1 MIADAQ
7 VDESKLKISN
17 TPTNGYFLSAQS
29 GNTGGLTWAVAS
41 SDYVKLNETNYSSAV
56 STFSIDG
63 HHTADY
69 DIYDYIIDD
78 LSATATSNAV
88 RIRFNFGGSAATGAN
103 YRKMGYDAYGDAGS
117 GAVGADRDWDLA
129 FIRPNGNWSTPSHT
143 TNMRGTLRVRLY
155 MANSTTRFKHI
166 EYYSGYQHY
175 NTTQI
180 VNNQG
185 FATYTNSAST
195 ACSGL
200 TFYTAGGGNYGS
212 YRVRVYGIK

>member
-1 MIADAQ
+1 TGSGSTAVGQTEFAD
-7 VDESKLKISN
+7 
-17 TPTNGYFLSAQS
+17 
-29 GNTGGLTWAVAS
+29 AS

-56 STFSIDG
+56 ATFSIDG
-63 HHTADY
+63 HHTSDF

-88 RIRFNFGGSAATGAN
+88 RIRFNFGGSPATGSH

-117 GAVGADRDWDLA
+117 GTLGADRDWDLA
-129 FIRPNGNWSTPSHT
+129 YIRPNGNWSTPDHT

-155 MANSTTRFKHI
+155 LANSTTRFKHI

-185 FATYTNSAST
+185 FATYTNSSST

-200 TFYTAGGGNYGS
+200 TFYTASGGNYGS